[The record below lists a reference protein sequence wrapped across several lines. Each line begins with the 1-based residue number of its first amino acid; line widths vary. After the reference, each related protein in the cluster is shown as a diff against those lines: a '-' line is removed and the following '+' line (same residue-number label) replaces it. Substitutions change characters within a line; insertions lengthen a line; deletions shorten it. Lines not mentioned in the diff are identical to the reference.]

1 MTHPYRSITAAALL
15 AVALSANAAVAGD
28 PARGTRAL
36 TIEPDAEQ
44 RSRIIEVMVHV
55 PMAGKSA
62 EEASEAGRQMAIEAA
77 LALAT
82 EQLPNVPPAEL
93 TVEAV
98 DYREYPV
105 SNGKLPVTLTAEV
118 KEPAAKAPQAKIDL
132 VVDDKTGEVKSGV
145 VFTSS
150 EMAADAPLEVRLWT
164 QNTEFTEGE
173 EMVIRIR
180 GNRDFHGR
188 LLYRDVDGN
197 LMQILPNAYRT
208 EVAFKANTDYVVPG
222 PGDKFRLRVSAPF
235 GEETIILMASTKP
248 LGEIATKDAGNG
260 VLIAEAGL
268 GEVSTKTRALKLE
281 PVAPPA
287 VASASPAPAAAAA
300 PQTPTLASTG
310 ETPRIQAAEFVER
323 TLKVTTRA
331 K

>member
-1 MTHPYRSITAAALL
+1 MKHTFRSITAAALL
-15 AVALSANAAVAGD
+15 AVVLSAGAAQAGD

-62 EEASEAGRQMAIEAA
+62 EEASEAGRQMAIDAA
-77 LALAT
+77 LALAA
-82 EQLPNVPPAEL
+82 EQLPSVPPAEL

-118 KEPAAKAPQAKIDL
+118 KEPAAKAPPPKINV
-132 VVDDKTGEVKSGV
+132 VVDETSGEVVSGSL
-145 VFTSS
+145 FTPVQMTA
-150 EMAADAPLEVRLWT
+150 EAPLEVRLWT
-164 QNTEFTEGE
+164 QRKEFAEGE
-173 EMVIRIR
+173 EMVIRIH
-180 GNRDFHGR
+180 GNQDFHGR

-208 EVAFKANTDYVVPG
+208 EATFKADTDYVVPG

-287 VASASPAPAAAAA
+287 MAAATPAATPAIPTPAATGQVA
-300 PQTPTLASTG
+300 KTPT
-310 ETPRIQAAEFVER
+310 QAAEFIER
-323 TLKVTTRA
+323 TWKVTTRA